1 MRECLLI
8 SSVSTSEADD
18 NSSVF
23 NSCYFNSEE
32 DMIPSNKR
40 EVVKAQVTF
49 KETDSLALSEDV
61 SVPDKK
67 RQDRVLYKT
76 LEAWNEEMRQTLRK
90 ALEEN
95 RELVGDTKLLID
107 TCESTEIK
115 RACLSEENEKL
126 KE

>member
-1 MRECLLI
+1 M
-8 SSVSTSEADD
+8 
-18 NSSVF
+18 
-23 NSCYFNSEE
+23 
-32 DMIPSNKR
+32 
-40 EVVKAQVTF
+40 VKAQFTV
-49 KETDSLALSEDV
+49 KETVSLALSKDV

-107 TCESTEIK
+107 TCEITEIK

>member
-1 MRECLLI
+1 M
-8 SSVSTSEADD
+8 
-18 NSSVF
+18 
-23 NSCYFNSEE
+23 
-32 DMIPSNKR
+32 
-40 EVVKAQVTF
+40 VKAQLTV
-49 KETDSLALSEDV
+49 KETVSLALSKDV

-76 LEAWNEEMRQTLRK
+76 LEAWNEEMRQSLRK

-115 RACLSEENEKL
+115 RACLQEENEKL

>member
-1 MRECLLI
+1 
-8 SSVSTSEADD
+8 
-18 NSSVF
+18 
-23 NSCYFNSEE
+23 
-32 DMIPSNKR
+32 
-40 EVVKAQVTF
+40 
-49 KETDSLALSEDV
+49 LALSKDV

-76 LEAWNEEMRQTLRK
+76 REAWNEEMRQTLRK

-95 RELVGDTKLLID
+95 QELVGDTKLLID

-115 RACLSEENEKL
+115 RACLKEENEKL